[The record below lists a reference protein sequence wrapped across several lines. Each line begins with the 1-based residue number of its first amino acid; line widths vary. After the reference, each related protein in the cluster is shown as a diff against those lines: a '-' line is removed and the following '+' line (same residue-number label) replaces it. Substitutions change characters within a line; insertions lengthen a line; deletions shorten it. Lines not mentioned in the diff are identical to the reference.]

1 MLDEKIMG
9 LLEKKLNEVGEEA
22 FFNKVKA
29 AIIYTDNKEKKNRDK
44 HFSIQKKVLYTSAG
58 VSIANVI
65 ATLCSAWDCISAVI
79 PFITAVSSIMSI
91 LVTMFM
97 AEKANNKYSETWL
110 RHQKHSADMEFEIL
124 EYVFESEKYKKINDK
139 KDAAKKFEEE
149 MLEVWKKNQS
159 RFEVNMTHFEKE

>member
-1 MLDEKIMG
+1 
-9 LLEKKLNEVGEEA
+9 
-22 FFNKVKA
+22 
-29 AIIYTDNKEKKNRDK
+29 
-44 HFSIQKKVLYTSAG
+44 
-58 VSIANVI
+58 
-65 ATLCSAWDCISAVI
+65 
-79 PFITAVSSIMSI
+79 MSI